1 MTRFFLL
8 LIFAVVVAAGSLILL
23 GSSALSAGG
32 GGFPKE
38 GQSNSSASALV
49 SIGPLG
55 ATSNPGGDG
64 VWSLSDTEEEGTS
77 AGGSADF
84 LVLVVVVF
92 LLAMADRDLLCALFE
107 QLRPSTIYGSILER
121 PD

>member
-23 GSSALSAGG
+23 GFSVLSAGG

-38 GQSNSSASALV
+38 GQSSSSASVLV

-64 VWSLSDTEEEGTS
+64 VWNLSDTEEEGTS
-77 AGGSADF
+77 SDGSADF
-84 LVLVVVVF
+84 LALLVVVF
-92 LLAMADRDLLCALFE
+92 LLAMAGRNLLCALFE
-107 QLRPSTIYGSILER
+107 LLRPSTIYGSILER

>member
-8 LIFAVVVAAGSLILL
+8 FIFAVVVAAGSLILL

-32 GGFPKE
+32 DGFPKE
-38 GQSNSSASALV
+38 GQSSSSASVLV

-64 VWSLSDTEEEGTS
+64 VWNLSDTEEEGTS
-77 AGGSADF
+77 ADGSADF
-84 LVLVVVVF
+84 LALVVVVF
-92 LLAMADRDLLCALFE
+92 LLAMGGRNLLCTFFE
-107 QLRPSTIYGSILER
+107 PLRPSTIYGSILER